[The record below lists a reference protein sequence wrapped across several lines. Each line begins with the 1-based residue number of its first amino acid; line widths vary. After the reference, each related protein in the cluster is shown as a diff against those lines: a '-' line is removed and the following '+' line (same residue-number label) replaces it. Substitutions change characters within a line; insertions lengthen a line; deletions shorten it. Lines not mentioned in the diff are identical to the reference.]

1 MENTLNIILIILLLV
16 VIVLQVRAYLKL
28 KQKNKLILVQ
38 SREIKRQIQE
48 QEKRNK
54 QVGELVY
61 EKQQL
66 IGLVS
71 HDLKG
76 PFNRIFALIQ
86 LMEISSENLTSE
98 QREYLGKIHQIVAD
112 GLSMIRNLLDNRRLE
127 DQGIDLLPETINL
140 VAVLGSL
147 IKNYRN
153 LSVKKKIQIHFE
165 APAQAIVVA
174 DKLYI
179 YRIFENLISNA
190 LKFSPEDRNIY
201 ITVTEEGEKIVV
213 KLKDEGPGI
222 SKEDQKK
229 LYQKFQRLSARPT
242 GGESSTGL
250 GLSIVKALIEK
261 MGSELFCESDE
272 GLGATFVVKM
282 DKSNEPVGTRKPI
295 TLENA
300 N

>member
-112 GLSMIRNLLDNRRLE
+112 GLGMIRNLLDNRRLE
-127 DQGIDLLPETINL
+127 DQGIDLLPESINL

-201 ITVTEEGEKIVV
+201 VTVTEEGEKIVV

-261 MGSELFCESDE
+261 MGSELLCESDE
-272 GLGATFVVKM
+272 GLGATFIVKM
-282 DKSNEPVGTRKPI
+282 DKSTEPVGTRKPI
-295 TLENA
+295 ALENA

>member
-112 GLSMIRNLLDNRRLE
+112 GLGMIRNLLDNRRLE
-127 DQGIDLLPETINL
+127 DQGIDLLPESINL

-201 ITVTEEGEKIVV
+201 VTVTEEGEKIVV

-261 MGSELFCESDE
+261 MGSELLCESDE
-272 GLGATFVVKM
+272 GLGATFIVKM
-282 DKSNEPVGTRKPI
+282 DKSNEPVGTKKPI
-295 TLENA
+295 ALENA

>member
-1 MENTLNIILIILLLV
+1 M
-16 VIVLQVRAYLKL
+16 RAYLNL

-54 QVGELVY
+54 QVGELVH

-86 LMEISSENLTSE
+86 LLEITNENLTGE
-98 QREYLGKIHQIVAD
+98 QLEYLGKMHQIVAD
-112 GLSMIRNLLDNRRLE
+112 GLGMIRNLLDNRRLE
-127 DQGIDLLPETINL
+127 DQGIDLASEPLNL
-140 VAVLGSL
+140 SSILGSL
-147 IKNYRN
+147 IKNYRT
-153 LSVKKKIQIHFE
+153 LSEKKDIQIHFE
-165 APAQAIVVA
+165 APEEAVVLA

-190 LKFSPEDRNIY
+190 LKFSPEKRNIY
-201 ITVTEEGEKIVV
+201 ISIEEINSSFEVRV
-213 KLKDEGPGI
+213 KDQGPGI

-250 GLSIVKALIEK
+250 GLAIVKALVDK
-261 MGSELFCESDE
+261 MGSELRCESELGEGTTFIIKIEKSDE
-272 GLGATFVVKM
+272 PIVRKKAVVA
-282 DKSNEPVGTRKPI
+282 
-295 TLENA
+295 A

>member
-112 GLSMIRNLLDNRRLE
+112 GLGMIRNLLDNRRLE
-127 DQGIDLLPETINL
+127 DQGIDLLPESINL

-201 ITVTEEGEKIVV
+201 VTVTEEGEKIVV

>member
-1 MENTLNIILIILLLV
+1 MENILNIILIVLLLV

-54 QVGELVY
+54 QVGDLVH

-86 LMEISSENLTSE
+86 LMEITSENLTNE

-112 GLSMIRNLLDNRRLE
+112 GLGMIRNLLDNRRLE
-127 DQGIDLLPETINL
+127 DKGIDLTPEPVNL
-140 VAVLGSL
+140 ANLIGSL
-147 IKNYRN
+147 IKNYRT
-153 LSVKKKIQIHFE
+153 LSEKKKIKIHFE
-165 APAQAIVVA
+165 ATQQATVLA
-174 DKLYI
+174 DKLYV

-190 LKFSPEDRNIY
+190 LKFSPENKNIY
-201 ITVTEEGEKIVV
+201 VTVVEVSDKIVIAV
-213 KLKDEGPGI
+213 KDEGPGI

-250 GLSIVKALIEK
+250 GLAIVKALVEK
-261 MGSELFCESDE
+261 MGSELFCDSDE
-272 GLGATFVVKM
+272 GQGTTFTVKM
-282 DKSNEPVGTRKPI
+282 EKSAEPVSRKKSVV
-295 TLENA
+295 LEN
-300 N
+300 

>member
-16 VIVLQVRAYLKL
+16 VIALQVRAYLKL

-86 LMEISSENLTSE
+86 LMEITSENLSSE
-98 QREYLGKIHQIVAD
+98 QLEYLGKMHQVVAD
-112 GLSMIRNLLDNRRLE
+112 GLGMIRNLLDNRRLE
-127 DQGIDLLPETINL
+127 EQGIDLMPESINL
-140 VAVLGSL
+140 VTVLGSL

-153 LSVKKKIQIHFE
+153 LSTKKRIQIHFDS
-165 APAQAIVVA
+165 PAQAIVLA

-190 LKFSPEDRNIY
+190 LKFSPEDRNIF
-201 ITVTEEGEKIVV
+201 VAVEEEGEKIVV
-213 KLKDEGPGI
+213 KVKDEGPVI
-222 SKEDQKK
+222 SAEDQKK
-229 LYQKFQRLSARPT
+229 LYRKFQRLSARPT

-250 GLSIVKALIEK
+250 GLSIVKALIDK
-261 MGSELFCESDE
+261 MGSELICESEE
-272 GLGATFVVKM
+272 GLGTTFIVKM
-282 DKSNEPVGTRKPI
+282 DKSHEPLGKKKPVA
-295 TLENA
+295 LENT

>member
-86 LMEISSENLTSE
+86 LMEISSENLTSD

-112 GLSMIRNLLDNRRLE
+112 GLGMIRNLLDNRRLE
-127 DQGIDLLPETINL
+127 DQGIDLLPESINL

-147 IKNYRN
+147 IRNYRN

-190 LKFSPEDRNIY
+190 LKFSPEDRSIY
-201 ITVTEEGEKIVV
+201 VTVTEEGEKIVV

-261 MGSELFCESDE
+261 MGSELICESDE
-272 GLGATFVVKM
+272 GLGATFIVKM

-295 TLENA
+295 ALENA